1 MLIFDQLKKSDPRL
15 RLVAGGVFGAM
26 LLLLAGL
33 WYHQIVSARHYRES
47 LRTQSFRT
55 VRVPAVRGEIL
66 DRNGTPLAENRPSYQ
81 VSLYLDELREEFQ
94 ARYKQLRPP
103 GRLKGSQI
111 ESIGRQARYEVVN
124 RIVQDVGALFRLPLQ
139 LDAERFH
146 EHYQTRLALPLTIA
160 THLDHRQIALFE
172 ERSPAAPGLNL
183 DTTPVRHYPHAAAT
197 GHLLGYLKR
206 DNSSAVDEEAF
217 FNYRLPDFRGAVGIE
232 GAFDEVLRGRA
243 GMRSLLVNNLGYRQT
258 DQMWTQAEPGRNVV
272 LTIDLPLQLATDL
285 ALRRSLPGVRGAAI
299 VMDARTGDILALVS
313 APSYDPND
321 FVPHITG
328 GDWFELTNSPAR
340 PLANRATKEIYPP
353 GSVFKIVSGLAALES
368 GVDPDV
374 AYRVEPHPTDP
385 GRGAY
390 FIGRRP
396 IKDQVSPG
404 HYNFRRAL
412 VKSSNSY
419 FIHHGLA
426 AGIDRIRDIAAQ
438 FHLGERTGIPL
449 MQESP
454 GIFPTREWVLRTR
467 GGWSPGDT
475 ANVSIGQ
482 GDVTLTPLQ
491 VTVMIA
497 AIANGG
503 SVLWPRLVDRIE
515 SQDPRDS
522 SPPQT
527 FPAGRVRNQLNVSA
541 RSLQIVRDAMLADV
555 EDGGEGTGRAA
566 AVPGMRIGGKTG
578 TAQITEGN
586 REVDKIT
593 WFASF
598 GDHAGRLYS
607 VTVMVESG
615 QSGGTT
621 CAPIARKIYEAI
633 QRRTNAPVKPPQ
645 LVGGG
650 L

>member
-26 LLLLAGL
+26 LLLLVGL

-66 DRNGTPLAENRPSYQ
+66 DRNGAPLAENRPSFQ
-81 VSLYLDELREEFQ
+81 VSLYLDELREQFQ
-94 ARYKQLRPP
+94 ARYRKLRPP

-111 ESIGRQARYEVVN
+111 ESLGRQARYEVVSG
-124 RIVQDVGALFRLPLQ
+124 IVQDVAALFRLPLQ
-139 LDAERFH
+139 LDAERFD
-146 EHYQTRLALPLTIA
+146 EHYQTRLALPLTVA

-183 DTTPVRHYPHAAAT
+183 DTAPVRHYPHAAAT

-206 DNSSAVDEEAF
+206 DNSSAEDEEAF

-258 DQMWTQAEPGRNVV
+258 DQMWTKAEPGRSVV
-272 LTIDLPLQLATDL
+272 LTIDLPLQLATDT
-285 ALRRSLPGVRGAAI
+285 ALRRLLPGVRGAAV
-299 VMDARTGDILALVS
+299 VMDARSGDILALVS
-313 APSYDPND
+313 APSYDPNG
-321 FVPHITG
+321 FVPSITAEEWARLN
-328 GDWFELTNSPAR
+328 DAEQR
-340 PLANRATKEIYPP
+340 PLANRASKEIYPP
-353 GSVFKIVSGLAALES
+353 GSVFKLISGLAALES
-368 GVDPDV
+368 GLNPEEEFVNTGSYLV
-374 AYRVEPHPTDP
+374 
-385 GRGAY
+385 
-390 FIGRRP
+390 GRRS
-396 IKDQVSPG
+396 IKDQASPG
-404 HYNFRRAL
+404 RYNFRRAL

-426 AGIDRIRDIAAQ
+426 AGIDRIRELAAQ

-515 SQDPRDS
+515 SQDPRDTN
-522 SPPQT
+522 PPQT
-527 FPAGRVRNQLNVSA
+527 FPAGRVRNQLSVSP

-598 GDHAGRLYS
+598 GEHAGRLYS

-633 QRRTNAPVKPPQ
+633 QRQTNAPARPVQ
-645 LVGGG
+645 LVRASAP
-650 L
+650 